1 MRLARTHLSMFT
13 SSDRFIVLGI
23 VVVLFFQCI
32 VALLNPIDPRA
43 GIKWPFVVYTVAMFS
58 FATVFTAI
66 NLDFQSISYVDNRE
80 FNAGAGG
87 ELPPGPI
94 GYSFLVYSEAIS
106 TVANVMFLF
115 NECLADGLLVSH
127 ISKSVFQLF
136 NVDHPL
142 AISLLHYIWKELLG
156 HHLPLSGVSRFF
168 LYVLGPPQTNTD
180 TLG

>member
-1 MRLARTHLSMFT
+1 MFT

-32 VALLNPIDPRA
+32 VALLYPVDSRA
-43 GIKWPFVVYTVAMFS
+43 GIKWAFVVYTVAMFS

-87 ELPPGPI
+87 E
-94 GYSFLVYSEAIS
+94 
-106 TVANVMFLF
+106 FLF
-115 NECLADGLLVSH
+115 NECLADGLLVSP

-156 HHLPLSGVSRFF
+156 HRLPLSGVSRFF
-168 LYVLGPPQTNTD
+168 LYVLGPPQTNRD